1 MRATPDFG
9 VRHVPPAPIS
19 YRGFAR
25 GLRIADA
32 SRTEGRMLSR
42 QGLVLMVLALAG
54 SPGCTRTTCAD
65 SLSASVP
72 AGSAEQ
78 VPSDNAAAS
87 GGSTFGVSSSS
98 SSGGSSTGGAVFSGA
113 PQVAV
118 GSSDPARAIS
128 EADIVELG
136 AKYLYAMSKSGSLA
150 IVDVSVPGNLTLAG
164 NTTLPGTPFEMYEQ
178 GDDLIV
184 MCNEVVG
191 PDGGAAVPVPTPA
204 ADAGV
209 AYAGG
214 PADASVAVHGGD
226 DGGAPGAAVDAG
238 AAVALP
244 STTSAA
250 AFTDPN
256 SAVVLALDVHD
267 PSHVT
272 TLATFEVPGQIADS
286 RIIGAVLYLTTYQNG
301 VCDGCT
307 GSAQTVVTSFDVSDP
322 THMQFIDQAKFL
334 SNAPAAY
341 NYAWGM
347 AWQRSIVATTQRLYL
362 GGQAYVDP
370 SDPGGESEGIIDVVD
385 VSDPAGHLGPGAH
398 ITIPGPVLSRWQMDE
413 SNGVL
418 RVISEQGAG
427 FTGNG
432 TAPPEVDTFTI
443 QSTTSFT
450 PLGKTTLQLPEQE
463 GLRTVQFDG
472 TRAYAI
478 TFNQTDPLFA
488 IDLSNPAA
496 PVQRGQIK
504 MPGWMFYLQPM
515 GNQVI
520 GLGVDRTDPN
530 GSLNVSLFD
539 VTNLDTPSLLSR
551 VAFGQLG
558 VGEDYQILNYELPE
572 DQDNIQKAFRVFPDG
587 LVAVPFSTAGTDGS
601 FACQGNAASGVQ
613 LMQISGN
620 TLVKHAVLPVP
631 GNPKRAIELTGELV
645 AVSDSDVR
653 AFSLANPDVVS
664 QTADVAI
671 GTCVAP
677 TIPGQTGGGDVVIGE
692 GVGGGDDFG
701 DDTGSS
707 SGTSSGNGS
716 GMLGWIWNGNGCN

>member
-1 MRATPDFG
+1 
-9 VRHVPPAPIS
+9 
-19 YRGFAR
+19 
-25 GLRIADA
+25 
-32 SRTEGRMLSR
+32 MLSR
-42 QGLVLMVLALAG
+42 QGLVLVVLALAG
-54 SPGCTRTTCAD
+54 SPGCTHKTCAD
-65 SLSASVP
+65 SLSESVP
-72 AGSAEQ
+72 TGAATQSPSYNSAAGGAALGGSSSSGAGS
-78 VPSDNAAAS
+78 
-87 GGSTFGVSSSS
+87 STSSS
-98 SSGGSSTGGAVFSGA
+98 SSGASTGGASFVGA
-113 PQVAV
+113 PAEGTV
-118 GSSDPARAIS
+118 GSSDAARAIS

-136 AKYLYAMSKSGSLA
+136 ARYLYAMSKSGSLA
-150 IVDVSVPGNLTLAG
+150 IVDVSVPGKLTLAG

-191 PDGGAAVPVPTPA
+191 PDGGSAVPVPVPA

-209 AYAGG
+209 AYV
-214 PADASVAVHGGD
+214 PVSADASVAD
-226 DGGAPGAAVDAG
+226 DGGDAGAPPPAVDGGAAV
-238 AAVALP
+238 VA
-244 STTSAA
+244 SSSTSAA
-250 AFTDPN
+250 AFADPN

-267 PSHVT
+267 PGHVT

-286 RIIGAVLYLTTYQNG
+286 RIIGAVLYLTTYENG
-301 VCDGCT
+301 ACDGCT
-307 GSAQTVVTSFDVSDP
+307 GNAKTVVTSFDVSDP
-322 THMQFIDQAKFL
+322 PHMQFIDQAKFL

-341 NYAWGM
+341 NAAWGM

-370 SDPGGESEGIIDVVD
+370 SDPDAESEGIIDVVD

-413 SNGVL
+413 SNRVL

-478 TFNQTDPLFA
+478 TFNQTDPLFT

-496 PVQRGQIK
+496 PLQRGQIK

-558 VGEDYQILNYELPE
+558 VGEDYEILNYELPE

-601 FACQGNAASGVQ
+601 FGCQGNAASGVQ

-653 AFSLANPDVVS
+653 AFSLANPDVVA
-664 QTADVAI
+664 QTADVSI
-671 GTCVAP
+671 GTCVTP
-677 TIPGQTGGGDVVIGE
+677 TLPGQTGGGGVVIGE
-692 GVGGGDDFG
+692 GPGGDADG
-701 DDTGSS
+701 NDY
-707 SGTSSGNGS
+707 GNGS
-716 GMLGWIWNGNGCN
+716 TSGPIPVDGSGMFGWIWSGCN

>member
-1 MRATPDFG
+1 
-9 VRHVPPAPIS
+9 
-19 YRGFAR
+19 
-25 GLRIADA
+25 
-32 SRTEGRMLSR
+32 MLSR
-42 QGLVLMVLALAG
+42 QGLVLVVLALAG
-54 SPGCTRTTCAD
+54 SPGCTHKTCAEG
-65 SLSASVP
+65 LSESTP
-72 AGSAEQ
+72 TDGAEQ
-78 VPSDNAAAS
+78 VPSNNAAA
-87 GGSTFGVSSSS
+87 GGSDFGGSS
-98 SSGGSSTGGAVFSGA
+98 SSGSGSSTSGSSTGGASFTGA
-113 PQVAV
+113 PAEGVS
-118 GSSDPARAIS
+118 GSSDAARAIS

-150 IVDVSVPGNLTLAG
+150 IVDVSVPGKLTLAG

-191 PDGGAAVPVPTPA
+191 PDGGSAVPVPIPA

-209 AYAGG
+209 AYVGMQ
-214 PADASVAVHGGD
+214 ADASVAD
-226 DGGAPGAAVDAG
+226 DGGDAGAVPPAVDGGAAV
-238 AAVALP
+238 VA
-244 STTSAA
+244 SSATSAA

-286 RIIGAVLYLTTYQNG
+286 RIIGAVLYLTTYENG
-301 VCDGCT
+301 VCDGCA
-307 GSAQTVVTSFDVSDP
+307 GSAKTVVTSFNVSDP
-322 THMQFIDQAKFL
+322 PHMQFIDQAKFL

-362 GGQAYVDP
+362 GGQGYVDP
-370 SDPGGESEGIIDVVD
+370 SDPGGQSEGIIDVVD

-398 ITIPGPVLSRWQMDE
+398 LTIPGPVLSRWQMDE
-413 SNGVL
+413 SDGVL

-443 QSTTSFT
+443 QSTTSFA

-478 TFNQTDPLFA
+478 TFNQTDPLFT
-488 IDLSNPAA
+488 IDLSDPAA

-558 VGEDYQILNYELPE
+558 VGEDYEILNYELPE

-587 LVAVPFSTAGTDGS
+587 LVAVPFSTAGTDGT

-613 LMQISGN
+613 LMEISGN

-631 GNPKRAIELTGELV
+631 GNPKRAIELSEGELV

-653 AFSLANPDVVS
+653 AFSLANLDVVT
-664 QTADVAI
+664 QTADVSI
-671 GTCVAP
+671 GTCVAA
-677 TIPGQTGGGDVVIGE
+677 TIPGQTGGGGVVVGQ
-692 GVGGGDDFG
+692 GGGDYYNG
-701 DDTGSS
+701 DGVGSS
-707 SGTSSGNGS
+707 GGSPAGNGS
-716 GMLGWIWNGNGCN
+716 GMLDWIWNGCD